1 MPANGK
7 RYQALS
13 PRELAFCRHYVV
25 CSVGSEAAREAGYSP
40 NGATSQACRLLKREL
55 IQAEIS
61 RLREAARNAVSGLLV
76 PALAGEN
83 TDAGASMPLEL
94 RQSTDRDVVALVDRN
109 YAIAGLVQGMEMAL
123 GRRKTTISRVTQ
135 RKDGRA
141 RVTECAITKIDVPAA
156 ARCAELLLRYLG
168 DPKPLPG
175 QKDKVSPEIVAVLDG
190 FRAVV
195 TRYKARIANDKPED
209 GSDGTG

>member
-13 PRELAFCRHYVV
+13 QRELAFCRHYIA
-25 CSVGSEAAREAGYSP
+25 CGVGSKAAVEAGYSP
-40 NGATSQACRLLKREL
+40 NGATSQACRLLKREV
-55 IQAEIS
+55 IQTEIG

-83 TDAGASMPLEL
+83 ADAGASILLEL
-94 RQSTDRDVVALVDRN
+94 RQSVDRDVVALVDRN

-135 RKDGRA
+135 RKDGGA
-141 RVTECAITKIDVPAA
+141 RVAEYAITKVDVPAA
-156 ARCAELLLRYLG
+156 ARCAELLLKHLG
-168 DPKPLPG
+168 EAKPVATG
-175 QKDKVSPEIVAVLDG
+175 KDEVSPEIIAVLDG
-190 FRAVV
+190 FCAVV
-195 TRYKARIANDKPED
+195 TRYKASRAADEKGD